1 MAIKANFSPDA
12 GLLSVTGDHAD
23 NRIVASPN
31 AAGQILVNGG
41 DVPIDGGSSAVAN
54 TTEIQIS
61 GGNGDDTIAL
71 DESNGPLPAAQLSG
85 GNGNDVLTG
94 GAGADQL
101 FGGNG
106 NDTLNGGRGNDTLFG
121 GNGNDILI
129 GDPGDDTLNGGNGD
143 DTFIWNPGDGNDVVD
158 GGRGFDT
165 LDFRGANRSETIVIS
180 ASGTGG

>member
-23 NRIVASPN
+23 NRIVASRN

-41 DVPIDGGSSAVAN
+41 DVPIDGGSSTVAN

-71 DESNGPLPAAQLSG
+71 DESNGRLPAAQLSG

-94 GAGADQL
+94 GSGADQL

-106 NDTLNGGRGNDTLFG
+106 NDTLNGGDGNDTL
-121 GNGNDILI
+121 DRKS
-129 GDPGDDTLNGGNGD
+129 
-143 DTFIWNPGDGNDVVD
+143 VV
-158 GGRGFDT
+158 
-165 LDFRGANRSETIVIS
+165 
-180 ASGTGG
+180 